1 LLIKSEAHPLL
12 SGSGKQ
18 QRSVG
23 GVEKMAISKS
33 KGPRPGG
40 KRASNNGSS
49 DLTPSKRTKTKKSS
63 EYYPSGY

>member
-1 LLIKSEAHPLL
+1 
-12 SGSGKQ
+12 
-18 QRSVG
+18 
-23 GVEKMAISKS
+23 MAISKS

-63 EYYPSGY
+63 EYYHSGSHY